1 MDSLRARCKALMEER
16 DAALRQCTQLQHK
29 VLCMDRNVESL
40 GTHFTP
46 AQSTVQCFMQ
56 TS

>member
-16 DAALRQCTQLQHK
+16 NAALRQCTQLQHK

-40 GTHFTP
+40 GSHFTP
-46 AQSTVQCFMQ
+46 AQSTVLCFTQ